1 MHSLLA
7 NIDAATP
14 VHGDICHL
22 PFADVRFDLAYRLF
36 LDPINLH
43 THWYVLLLPLA
54 LFMSIAYKS
63 VRVSELKH
71 LPRAVGVMTIQ
82 VCFWMAVLGLAGY
95 LFVQHLA
102 PLIAPK

>member
-1 MHSLLA
+1 MLDHVATSVLL
-7 NIDAATP
+7 P
-14 VHGDICHL
+14 
-22 PFADVRFDLAYRLF
+22 LAYRPF
-36 LDPINLH
+36 LDPIDLH
-43 THWYVLLLPLA
+43 QHWYVLLLPLA

-63 VRVSELKH
+63 VRVSEMRH
-71 LPRAVGVMTIQ
+71 LPRAAAVMTIQ